1 MNLTAISVKRMRAR
15 LHFLDCAALL
25 GMQDFAGS
33 RVIDVGTG
41 AGFPGLALKIAC
53 PDMQLTLLD
62 SLDKRI
68 GFLRGTCAK
77 LGFDDVECVHAR
89 AEEIPDGYRQGF
101 DFAVSRAVARLNLLC
116 ELCLPYVK
124 RGGAFIAMKG
134 PELDAE
140 LKEAANAIRLLGG
153 SVEKRTDYRIPGT
166 DIVHNAVIIRKVS
179 DTPAKYPP
187 PLGADKKRR
196 LYKFTLNGV
205 LQINAAHAFHLVFI
219 NFQQVLLKLLH
230 GIEYMLR
237 AYLNELFARAEAPV
251 D

>member
-1 MNLTAISVKRMRAR
+1 MRETMLEDILRSGFFELGLELDGRAAERYRIYYENLEETNKVMNLTAISGEADVAR

-68 GFLRGTCAK
+68 GFLRGTCA
-77 LGFDDVECVHAR
+77 
-89 AEEIPDGYRQGF
+89 
-101 DFAVSRAVARLNLLC
+101 VARLNLLC

-166 DIVHNAVIIRKVS
+166 DIVHSSVIIRKVS
-179 DTPAKYPP
+179 DTPAKYPRRW
-187 PLGADKKRR
+187 AQIKK
-196 LYKFTLNGV
+196 
-205 LQINAAHAFHLVFI
+205 AAL
-219 NFQQVLLKLLH
+219 
-230 GIEYMLR
+230 
-237 AYLNELFARAEAPV
+237 
-251 D
+251 

>member
-1 MNLTAISVKRMRAR
+1 MNELLLQGLSELGLDVSRAETLERFSSLLLEKNEVMNLTAITEPDAVAQ
-15 LHFLDCAALL
+15 LHLLDSAAILQFVDL
-25 GMQDFAGS
+25 KGKK
-33 RVIDVGTG
+33 VVDVGTG

-53 PDMQLTLLD
+53 PEMQLTLLD

-68 GFLRGTCAK
+68 GFLRDTCAK
-77 LGFDDVECVHAR
+77 LGFDDVECVHTR

-166 DIVHNAVIIRKVS
+166 DIVHSAVIIRKVS
-179 DTPAKYPP
+179 DTPAKYPRRW
-187 PLGADKKRR
+187 AQIKKTA
-196 LYKFTLNGV
+196 L
-205 LQINAAHAFHLVFI
+205 
-219 NFQQVLLKLLH
+219 
-230 GIEYMLR
+230 
-237 AYLNELFARAEAPV
+237 
-251 D
+251 

>member
-1 MNLTAISVKRMRAR
+1 MLLEDTLAAGFAALGVTPDSGAAARYRIYFEHLEKMNAVMNLTAISGEEDVAR

-25 GMQDFAGS
+25 GMADFRGR

-53 PDMQLTLLD
+53 PDMELTLLD

-68 GFLRGTCAK
+68 GFLRDTCAL
-77 LGFDDVECVHAR
+77 LGFDDVRCIHAR
-89 AEEIPDGYRQGF
+89 AEEAPAELHAGF
-101 DFAVSRAVARLNLLC
+101 DIACSRAVARLNLLC

-166 DIVHNAVIIRKVS
+166 DIVHSAVIIRKVS
-179 DTPAKYPP
+179 DTPAKYPRRW
-187 PLGADKKRR
+187 AQIKK
-196 LYKFTLNGV
+196 
-205 LQINAAHAFHLVFI
+205 AAL
-219 NFQQVLLKLLH
+219 
-230 GIEYMLR
+230 
-237 AYLNELFARAEAPV
+237 
-251 D
+251 